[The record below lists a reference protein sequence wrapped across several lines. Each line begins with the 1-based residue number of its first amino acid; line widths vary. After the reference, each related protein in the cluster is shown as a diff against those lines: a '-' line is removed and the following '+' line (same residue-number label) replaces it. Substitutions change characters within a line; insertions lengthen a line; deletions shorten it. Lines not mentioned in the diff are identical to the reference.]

1 MEIGNNFVGL
11 ETSDNYFALI
21 LFPFGLEVLYHDNV
35 SIIFTVG
42 IFQMSIC
49 FDIDR
54 ALFRD

>member
-1 MEIGNNFVGL
+1 MEIGNNFIGL

-21 LFPFGLEVLYHDNV
+21 LFPFGFEVLYLDNV
-35 SIIFTVG
+35 NIILTVG

-49 FDIDR
+49 LDIDR